1 MKYIT
6 KSIGGVL
13 TIMMLLIFGLK
24 ACGLGEQTD
33 EANKLNGEVN
43 VITEKKNELKVKS
56 NELFNELLVYNLN
69 ELLVDNLTK
78 VEDIKAYKEKNK
90 SKFDELIS
98 LLGQIEKLEAEA
110 IDKNEQALKLK
121 LSEKYKEY
129 LGIEIQQ
136 NQKNNES
143 VKLLV
148 SFIKEFLQT
157 NDVDKI
163 NKLEEDFYK
172 QNADIRKEADKLSEK
187 GKQFVKDN
195 PKVFEN

>member
-33 EANKLNGEVN
+33 EANKLNDEAN
-43 VITEKKNELKVKS
+43 VIIEKQNELKAKTG
-56 NELFNELLVYNLN
+56 ELFNELLG
-69 ELLVDNLTK
+69 DNLTK

-98 LLGQIEKLEAEA
+98 LIGQVERLGAELT
-110 IDKNEQALKLK
+110 DKYEQAYKLK
-121 LSEKYKEY
+121 LPEKYKEY
-129 LGIEIQQ
+129 LGIRIQEI
-136 NQKNNES
+136 KKRADGH
-143 VKLLV
+143 KLYV
-148 SFIKEFLQT
+148 PFIKEFLQT

-163 NKLEEDFYK
+163 NKLMEDFN
-172 QNADIRKEADKLSEK
+172 QQTADIAKEADKLSEK
-187 GKQFVKDN
+187 AGQIAKDN
-195 PKVFEN
+195 PNVIKN